1 MANYSS
7 PYLEINDERVFYLP
21 TTLNVDQGRGNFNVR
36 SVTSGAGQTSTV
48 QTRDDTTRVSRVEFT
63 LIPTDSAFANEADW
77 SRLTASPLGVT
88 IRIGD
93 GDPNAR
99 NSAGTYTR
107 MRLTDSRTFES
118 GPDSSVTLVFMGDP
132 VQ

>member
-1 MANYSS
+1 MANFSS
-7 PYLEINDERVFYLP
+7 PYLEINDERVYYLP
-21 TTLNVDQGRGNFNVR
+21 TTLNVDQGRGNMNVR
-36 SVTSGAGQTSTV
+36 AVTSGAGQTTTI
-48 QTRDDTTRVSRVEFT
+48 QTRDDTTRISRIEFS
-63 LIPTDSAFANEADW
+63 LIPEDQVFANEADW
-77 SRLTASPLGVT
+77 TALTYSANGVT

-118 GPDSSVTLVFMGDP
+118 GPDSSVTVVFMGDP